1 MYERVQDAAARY
13 EGQRK
18 KNIELHIQIEYWFFT
33 CILGEIT
40 GWDVFNEILH
50 DNDWF
55 QRHLG
60 DDIFEK
66 MLAEYRIQNPSGKSA
81 INDYELLRADK
92 GRCFVDRVNGLDI
105 DALGLQEKFYKF

>member
-1 MYERVQDAAARY
+1 MVQSDSAHAIEEMYERVRDAAARY
-13 EGQRK
+13 E
-18 KNIELHIQIEYWFFT
+18 
-33 CILGEIT
+33 GEIT

-60 DDIFEK
+60 GDIFEK
-66 MLAEYRIQNPSGKSA
+66 MLAEYRIQNPTGKAA

-92 GRCFVDRVNGLDI
+92 GRCFVDKVNGLDI
-105 DALGLQEKFYKF
+105 DALGL

>member
-13 EGQRK
+13 E
-18 KNIELHIQIEYWFFT
+18 
-33 CILGEIT
+33 GEIT

-55 QRHLG
+55 QKKIG
-60 DDIFEK
+60 NDIFPK
-66 MLAEYRIQNPSGKSA
+66 MLAEYRIQNPTGTSA

-92 GRCFVDRVNGLDI
+92 GRCFVDKVKGLDI
-105 DALGLQEKFYKF
+105 DALGMQGTVHFLRRKKINGRK